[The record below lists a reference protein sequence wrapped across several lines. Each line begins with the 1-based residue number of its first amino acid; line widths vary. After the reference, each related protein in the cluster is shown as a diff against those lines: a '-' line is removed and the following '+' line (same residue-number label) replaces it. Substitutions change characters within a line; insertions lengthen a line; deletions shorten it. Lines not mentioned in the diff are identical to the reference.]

1 MRRRSRVGPR
11 KGSQENCSETRCLP
25 KRVRQSLN
33 TQPGASGTQDVCI
46 KCGLTFA
53 VKPSPGYKSEKK
65 RDLDIGVGFL
75 FVDRPLPLAI
85 DASEGDGGR
94 STLRGAD
101 QILQGQLHQ
110 TALSC
115 ACRDAR
121 WSPISGHNYRPA
133 PHNKLAST
141 VCLMWKESS
150 DAKRTRRRAW
160 ITEGAVLA
168 PKASRSPKVLLVSG
182 VLQFYHR
189 RQFGH
194 RRIRLRGQRQPSGRP
209 QTHAHPRAS

>member
-1 MRRRSRVGPR
+1 MWTDVRR
-11 KGSQENCSETRCLP
+11 E
-25 KRVRQSLN
+25 
-33 TQPGASGTQDVCI
+33 
-46 KCGLTFA
+46 A
-53 VKPSPGYKSEKK
+53 VPWLRIRKK

-85 DASEGDGGR
+85 DASEGDSGR

-121 WSPISGHNYRPA
+121 WSISGHNYRPA
-133 PHNKLAST
+133 PHNKFAST
-141 VCLMWKESS
+141 VCLMMGKESS

-168 PKASRSPKVLLVSG
+168 PKVLLVSG

>member
-1 MRRRSRVGPR
+1 M
-11 KGSQENCSETRCLP
+11 
-25 KRVRQSLN
+25 
-33 TQPGASGTQDVCI
+33 
-46 KCGLTFA
+46 
-53 VKPSPGYKSEKK
+53 KPSPGYKSEKK

-85 DASEGDGGR
+85 DASEGDSGR

-133 PHNKLAST
+133 PRNKLEWGRNHQTPREPEGAH
-141 VCLMWKESS
+141 V
-150 DAKRTRRRAW
+150 
-160 ITEGAVLA
+160 TEGAVLA
-168 PKASRSPKVLLVSG
+168 PKVLLVPPRFFSLAASSNSTTAANSATAESAYAANANRAG
-182 VLQFYHR
+182 
-189 RQFGH
+189 GH
-194 RRIRLRGQRQPSGRP
+194 KPTP
-209 QTHAHPRAS
+209 TP

>member
-1 MRRRSRVGPR
+1 MWTDVRR
-11 KGSQENCSETRCLP
+11 E
-25 KRVRQSLN
+25 
-33 TQPGASGTQDVCI
+33 
-46 KCGLTFA
+46 A
-53 VKPSPGYKSEKK
+53 VPWLQIRKK

-85 DASEGDGGR
+85 DASEGDSGR

-101 QILQGQLHQ
+101 QILQGQLYQ

-141 VCLMWKESS
+141 VCSMIGNHQTPREPEGAHGSPRGPFWPPRFFSLAASSNSTTAANSATAESAYAANANRAGGHKPTPTPAPVDAVIEAIAPVGPPS
-150 DAKRTRRRAW
+150 DA
-160 ITEGAVLA
+160 
-168 PKASRSPKVLLVSG
+168 SPHG
-182 VLQFYHR
+182 
-189 RQFGH
+189 
-194 RRIRLRGQRQPSGRP
+194 
-209 QTHAHPRAS
+209 

>member
-11 KGSQENCSETRCLP
+11 KGSQENCSETCCLP

-133 PHNKLAST
+133 PRNKLEWGRNHQT
-141 VCLMWKESS
+141 PREP
-150 DAKRTRRRAW
+150 
-160 ITEGAVLA
+160 EGAHGS
-168 PKASRSPKVLLVSG
+168 PRGPFWPPRFFSFPQGSSR
-182 VLQFYHR
+182 
-189 RQFGH
+189 
-194 RRIRLRGQRQPSGRP
+194 
-209 QTHAHPRAS
+209 

>member
-85 DASEGDGGR
+85 DASEGDSGR

-133 PHNKLAST
+133 PHNKLAIDS
-141 VCLMWKESS
+141 LFNDGEGII
-150 DAKRTRRRAW
+150 RRQ
-160 ITEGAVLA
+160 EN
-168 PKASRSPKVLLVSG
+168 PKARMDHRGGRFGPQGSSR
-182 VLQFYHR
+182 
-189 RQFGH
+189 
-194 RRIRLRGQRQPSGRP
+194 
-209 QTHAHPRAS
+209 